1 MKKETVVKLLM
12 ILALGFAVVM
22 TSPKSESTNQTS
34 KSKKLLKIGIL
45 QLTEHPALDAAKQGF
60 VDGLASKGYVD
71 GKNIQI
77 DFLNAQADQSNLKV
91 MSGRLVS
98 EQSDLILAIA
108 TPAAQALAN
117 ETKKIP
123 ILTTAV
129 TDLVGA
135 KLAKSNEK
143 PGTNVSGT
151 SDMTPIKEQ
160 IALLKQLVPTAKTI
174 GFLFNSSEDNS
185 KLQVDIAEKAAKDF
199 GYSTKNMTVTNTND
213 VAQNM
218 EVLAAQVDAIY
229 IPTDN
234 TLASAMATVG
244 KIAKEK
250 KIPVITGESNMTMAG
265 GLATVGIDYYKLGKQ
280 TADMAVKV
288 LTKKVKVQNLPVQT
302 QTDPQVV
309 INKKMAEEIGIVV
322 PKELESALKEGN

>member
-1 MKKETVVKLLM
+1 MKKETVGKLLM
-12 ILALGFAVVM
+12 ILALAVAVVM
-22 TSPKSESTNQTS
+22 TSPKKESTNQTS

-45 QLTEHPALDAAKQGF
+45 QLTEHPALDTAKQGF
-60 VDGLASKGYVD
+60 IDGLAAKGYVG

-98 EQSDLILAIA
+98 EKSDLILAIA

-117 ETKKIP
+117 ETKSIP

-135 KLAKSNEK
+135 KLAKSNKK

-151 SDMTPIKEQ
+151 SDMAPIKEQ
-160 IALLKQLVPTAKTI
+160 IALLKQLVPNVKII

-185 KLQVDIAEKAAKDF
+185 KLQVDIAEKAAKDL
-199 GYSTKNMTVTNTND
+199 GYTTKSMSVTNTND

-234 TLASAMATVG
+234 TLASAMTTVG

-250 KIPVITGESNMTMAG
+250 KLPVITGESNMTMAG
-265 GLATVGIDYYKLGKQ
+265 GLATVGIDYYKLGQQ
-280 TADMAVKV
+280 TADMAVNV

-302 QTDPQVV
+302 QTDPQIV
-309 INKKMAEEIGIVV
+309 INKKMAETIGIVV

>member
-1 MKKETVVKLLM
+1 MKMETVVKLLM
-12 ILALGFAVVM
+12 VLALAFAVVV
-22 TSPKSESTNQTS
+22 TSPKKQSANQAS
-34 KSKKLLKIGIL
+34 KSKKVLKIGIL
-45 QLTEHPALDAAKQGF
+45 QLTEHAALDAAKQGF
-60 VDGLASKGYVD
+60 LDGLVAKGYVD

-77 DFLNAQADQSNLKV
+77 NLLNAQADQSNLKV

-98 EQSDLILAIA
+98 EKSDLLLAIA

-117 ETKKIP
+117 ETKDIP

-160 IALLKQLVPTAKTI
+160 IALLNQLVPNAKTI

-185 KLQVDIAEKAAKDF
+185 KLQVDIAEKEAKGF
-199 GYSTKNMTVTNTND
+199 GYSTKRLTVTNTND

-234 TLASAMATVG
+234 TLASSMATIG

-250 KIPVITGESNMTMAG
+250 KLPVITGESNMVMEG
-265 GLATVGIDYYKLGKQ
+265 GLATVGVDYYKLGQQ
-280 TADMAVKV
+280 TADMAIEV

-302 QTDPQVV
+302 QTDPQIV
-309 INKKMAEEIGIVV
+309 INKKMAEIIGIIV
-322 PKELESALKEGN
+322 PKELKSALKEGN

>member
-1 MKKETVVKLLM
+1 MKKETVGKLLI
-12 ILALGFAVVM
+12 ILALAVAVVV
-22 TSPKSESTNQTS
+22 TSPKNKSASQTS
-34 KSKKLLKIGIL
+34 KSKKWLRIGIL
-45 QLTEHPALDAAKQGF
+45 QLTEHPALDAAKKGF
-60 VDGLASKGYVD
+60 IDGLATKGYVD

-77 DFLNAQADQSNLKV
+77 NFLNAQADQSNLKL
-91 MSGRLVS
+91 MSGKLVS
-98 EQSDLILAIA
+98 EDSDLILAIA

-135 KLAKSNEK
+135 KLAKSNQK

-160 IALLKQLVPTAKTI
+160 IALIKQLVPSAKTI

-185 KLQVDIAEKAAKDF
+185 KLQVDIADKAAREY
-199 GYSTKNMTVTNTND
+199 GYSTIHMTVTNTND

-250 KIPVITGESNMTMAG
+250 KLPIITGESNMAMEG
-265 GLATVGIDYYKLGKQ
+265 GLATVGIDYYKLGRQ
-280 TADMAVKV
+280 TADMAVEV
-288 LTKKVKVQNLPVQT
+288 LTKKVKVQDLPVQT
-302 QTDPQVV
+302 QSDPQIA
-309 INKKMAEEIGIVV
+309 INKKMAEMIGLIV
-322 PKELESALKEGN
+322 PKEFESALKEGN

>member
-1 MKKETVVKLLM
+1 MKKETIVKLLM
-12 ILALGFAVVM
+12 ILGLAITVVV
-22 TSPKSESTNQTS
+22 TSPKNESTNQAS
-34 KSKKLLKIGIL
+34 KSEKLIKVGIL
-45 QLTEHPALDAAKQGF
+45 QLAEHPALDAAKEGF
-60 VDGLASKGYVD
+60 IDGLKEKGYVD

-77 DFLNAQADQSNLKV
+77 DFLNAQGDQSNLKV
-91 MSGRLVS
+91 MSERLVS
-98 EQSDLILAIA
+98 EKSDLILSIA

-129 TDLVGA
+129 TDLVSA

-160 IALLKQLVPTAKTI
+160 IELLKQLVPSAKTI
-174 GFLFNSSEDNS
+174 GFIYNSSEDNS
-185 KLQVDIAEKAAKDF
+185 KLQVDIAEKAAKNLGF
-199 GYSTKNMTVTNTND
+199 TTKSMTVTNTND

-218 EVLAAQVDAIY
+218 QVLTAQVDAIY

-244 KIAKEK
+244 KIAREQKL
-250 KIPVITGESNMTMAG
+250 PVITGESNMALEG

-280 TADMAVKV
+280 TAAMAVEI

-302 QTDPQVV
+302 QSNPQVV
-309 INKKMAEEIGIVV
+309 INKQMAELLGITV
-322 PKELESALKEGN
+322 PKELESALKEGK

>member
-1 MKKETVVKLLM
+1 MKKETVAKLLM
-12 ILALGFAVVM
+12 ILVLAVAVVM
-22 TSPKSESTNQTS
+22 TSPKKESTNQAS
-34 KSKKLLKIGIL
+34 KSKKLIKIGIL

-60 VDGLASKGYVD
+60 IDGLAANGFVE

-98 EQSDLILAIA
+98 EESDLILAIA

-151 SDMTPIKEQ
+151 SDMSPIKEQ
-160 IALLKQLVPTAKTI
+160 VALLKQLVPNAKTI
-174 GFLFNSSEDNS
+174 GFLYNSSEDNS
-185 KLQVDIAEKAAKDF
+185 KLQVEIAEKSAKEL
-199 GYSTKNMTVTNTND
+199 GYSTKSMTVTNTND
-213 VAQNM
+213 VAQTM
-218 EVLAAQVDAIY
+218 EVLAAQVDALY

-250 KIPVITGESNMTMAG
+250 KIPVITGESNMTMEG
-265 GLATVGIDYYKLGKQ
+265 GLATVGIDYYKLGQQ
-280 TADMAVKV
+280 TAKMAVQV
-288 LTKKVKVQNLPVQT
+288 LSKKVKVQNLPVQT
-302 QTDPQVV
+302 QSDPQVV
-309 INKKMAEEIGIVV
+309 INKMMAEVLGITV
-322 PKELESALKEGN
+322 PNELKSALKEGK